1 MAAPRWL
8 HGNNYGDKLSGIAMV
23 ITSTSRDRVLQ
34 NVVIFI
40 WEPYIIIYIYIF
52 IYIIIHL
59 LRTVLELE
67 LHSQADPRFIHREW
81 Q

>member
-1 MAAPRWL
+1 M
-8 HGNNYGDKLSGIAMV
+8 GTIYNN
-23 ITSTSRDRVLQ
+23 
-34 NVVIFI
+34 
-40 WEPYIIIYIYIF
+40 IYIYIILY

-67 LHSQADPRFIHREW
+67 LHFQADPRFIHREW